1 MTYVKNLI
9 YGAIIG
15 LAEIIPGVSGGT
27 FAVLLGIYDNLIGA
41 ISRFRKN
48 IKKNL
53 KLLIP
58 LVLGMGIS
66 VVGLSFVIKF
76 LLERFPMAVNFFFL
90 GLVLGIVPMLYQ
102 KSTQKGFREANL
114 VPFFITLAAMAA
126 LGVYAI
132 TTGDSDAVIRQISL
146 PVFLKF
152 MAVGCLAA
160 VCLLLPGISG
170 SMIMVIFGT
179 YHSVITAISEMNIL
193 ILLPVGVGV
202 LIGLLFGAKLIDL
215 ALRKAPAATYS
226 AILGLVLGSTVSIV
240 ANAGINFD
248 SPQWIAA
255 AVTLVVGAAIS
266 YVFSNDTVLKRRK
279 KDETGLDV

>member
-1 MTYVKNLI
+1 MLGIRWSALRKSVAFLRFFPAKRLVIYKLNRISISLGGAWLFAAFQRALARLSKKEKENVTYVKNLI

-160 VCLLLPGISG
+160 VCLLLP
-170 SMIMVIFGT
+170 
-179 YHSVITAISEMNIL
+179 E
-193 ILLPVGVGV
+193 
-202 LIGLLFGAKLIDL
+202 IGRAH
-215 ALRKAPAATYS
+215 
-226 AILGLVLGSTVSIV
+226 V
-240 ANAGINFD
+240 
-248 SPQWIAA
+248 
-255 AVTLVVGAAIS
+255 
-266 YVFSNDTVLKRRK
+266 
-279 KDETGLDV
+279 